1 MDIPCRP
8 LGLLR
13 ELVEVMGLQITHVFE
28 DLLFIEHNAF
38 LLQMGEEGADVRL
51 WFNSQS
57 LPAERPA
64 IAATLTAAGMERG
77 LRIDRRGTFR
87 LTQEEGAE
95 QLQLELFDGVL

>member
-1 MDIPCRP
+1 MDIPYRP

>member
-1 MDIPCRP
+1 MDIPYRP

-64 IAATLTAAGMERG
+64 IAAPLTAAGMERG

-87 LTQEEGAE
+87 LTPEEVAE

>member
-1 MDIPCRP
+1 MHIPYRP

-13 ELVEVMGLQITHVFE
+13 ELVEAMGLQITHVFD

-51 WFNSQS
+51 WFNSES
-57 LPAERPA
+57 LPAERPV
-64 IAATLTAAGMERG
+64 IAATLSAAGTECG

-87 LTQEEGAE
+87 LAQQEDAE
-95 QLQLELFDGVL
+95 QLRLELLDGVL

>member
-13 ELVEVMGLQITHVFE
+13 NLVEAMGLHVTHVFE
-28 DLLFIEHNAF
+28 DLVFIEHNAF

-51 WFNSQS
+51 WFNDES

-64 IAATLTAAGMERG
+64 IAGALVEAGTDYG

-87 LTQEEGAE
+87 LTQQAGAE